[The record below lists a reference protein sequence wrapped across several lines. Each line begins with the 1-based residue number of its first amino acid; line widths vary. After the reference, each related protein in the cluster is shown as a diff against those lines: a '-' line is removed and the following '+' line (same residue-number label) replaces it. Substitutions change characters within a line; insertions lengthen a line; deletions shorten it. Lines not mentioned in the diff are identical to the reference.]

1 MTRGTD
7 AEILRGHARP
17 GDILIYIPSGRDTI
31 RAEFTGAVVSRRD
44 GGSELAGT
52 IGPGW
57 AHEGAY
63 WFTMAIGSL
72 FGLGGLVG
80 ATVEAVQAHPAKALP
95 NLALVAGGLAWVFV
109 WRGITSLQARTA
121 ETRVAFLEEWLRR
134 QLTAR

>member
-1 MTRGTD
+1 MARGTD
-7 AEILRGHARP
+7 AGVPGREAVPRGHARP
-17 GDILIYIPSGRDTI
+17 GDILIYI
-31 RAEFTGAVVSRRD
+31 
-44 GGSELAGT
+44 
-52 IGPGW
+52 GPGW

-63 WFTMAIGSL
+63 WLTMAIGGL

-80 ATVEAVQAHPAKALP
+80 ATVEGVQAHPAKALP

-109 WRGITSLQARTA
+109 WRGITRLQARTA